1 MSIHDNQLDNWIRD
15 RFCELNTALEELYF
29 AEENKCNSPHV
40 GTELKSALYQE
51 GLELINDLVE
61 LDYRALNYEQN
72 FNLLGNIGFYMA
84 AYYRHEINKAIG
96 DSTDSLK
103 VVFSLALKLGAFLGV
118 APRLITSHLT
128 THNTAING
136 RYKSFT
142 HLNDEIV
149 FLDYNTRSIFAYKQ
163 AANALLQILPLGISH
178 PATTN
183 LLKTA
188 EAALDEVMLINNLIY
203 KELDTDRFFY
213 NFRNY
218 FKPHPVGSEVY
229 RGTNGGDFA
238 DINIIDLLLGLCRSE
253 QIQYLQLLNNKLL
266 YIMPDEQHKL
276 RDCISQPNLMDS
288 FLAVLPTGKSSKLFK
303 KNLSNFIYVC
313 EKHGECSRQHHN
325 DLVEKFFNIP
335 SQQQTSHDSIS
346 SSGNPLDVLLRQL
359 EDLRDQRLAAPR
371 LDIYTRYHDIQRL
384 KATLA

>member
-1 MSIHDNQLDNWIRD
+1 MSIDDSQLDNWIRD
-15 RFCELNTALEELYF
+15 RFCELNTELEELYF
-29 AEENKCNSPHV
+29 TKEKKCNSPHI

-51 GLELINDLVE
+51 GLALINDLVT

-96 DSTDSLK
+96 DSTDLLK
-103 VVFSLALKLGAFLGV
+103 VVFSLALKLGSFLGV

-142 HLNDEIV
+142 HLKDEIV

-178 PATTN
+178 PATTY

-188 EAALDEVMLINNLIY
+188 EAALDEVILINKLIY

-218 FKPHPVGSEVY
+218 YKPHPVGSDVY

-238 DINIIDLLLGLCRSE
+238 DINIIDLLLGLCSSE
-253 QIQYLQLLNNKLL
+253 QLQYLQLLNNKFL
-266 YIMPDEQHKL
+266 YIIPDDQHLL
-276 RDCISQPNLMDS
+276 RDCINQPNLMDS
-288 FLAVLPTGKSSKLFK
+288 FLAVLPTEKSSKWFK
-303 KNLSNFIYVC
+303 NNLSNFIQVC

-325 DLVEKFFNIP
+325 ELVEKFFNIP
-335 SQQQTSHDSIS
+335 SQTQKSHDSIT

-359 EDLRDQRLAAPR
+359 EDLRDQRLAVPR